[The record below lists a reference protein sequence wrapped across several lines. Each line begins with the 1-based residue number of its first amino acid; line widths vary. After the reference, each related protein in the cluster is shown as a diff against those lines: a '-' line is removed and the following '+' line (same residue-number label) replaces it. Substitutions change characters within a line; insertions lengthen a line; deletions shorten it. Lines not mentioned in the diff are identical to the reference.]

1 MSTLLFLSGTNN
13 KRFGQFIPTYTNHT
27 VHSPPRVRK
36 RKRQTSNGSP
46 SQKRRPQL
54 SPQTVTANDVHHVYA
69 PLSPASSF
77 SSFSSIS
84 LSTSPSLSPLSIS
97 SSSSSFG
104 EYAGNSSCPRQQHQ
118 ATVTDDIMDDKR
130 KQLITLENEMDFT
143 QDAWATLNV
152 MFESVR
158 LAYLNCA
165 PQLSPHPTRLDAME
179 KELLSA
185 YDDLE
190 LQVIHLDRHIQKL
203 ESSWYHYKATTNKQ
217 TNLLFDSSISSP
229 LVY

>member
-1 MSTLLFLSGTNN
+1 MSTLLFLSGTNS
-13 KRFGQFIPTYTNHT
+13 KRFDQFIPTYTNHT
-27 VHSPPRVRK
+27 LKSPPRVRK

-46 SQKRRPQL
+46 SQTRRPQPQP
-54 SPQTVTANDVHHVYA
+54 PQTLTTNDVHHVYA

-77 SSFSSIS
+77 SSFTSTS
-84 LSTSPSLSPLSIS
+84 LSSSPSLSSLSIS
-97 SSSSSFG
+97 SDSSSSIG
-104 EYAGNSSCPRQQHQ
+104 EIAGKTSCPRQHQ
-118 ATVTDDIMDDKR
+118 ITVTDENR

-165 PQLSPHPTRLDAME
+165 PQLAPHPTRLDAME